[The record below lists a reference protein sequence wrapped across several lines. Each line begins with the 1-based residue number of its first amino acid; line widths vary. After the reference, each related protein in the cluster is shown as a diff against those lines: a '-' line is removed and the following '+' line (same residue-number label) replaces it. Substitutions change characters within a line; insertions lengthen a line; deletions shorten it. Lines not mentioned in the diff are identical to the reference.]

1 MVCWMMYLNY
11 VRKLLK
17 NKITND
23 EAVEILKDIEEQFGH
38 DKVTIK
44 AVIDAEKENLIKR
57 LERKKK
63 KKGQEEEKER
73 ALQAYA

>member
-1 MVCWMMYLNY
+1 MYLNY

-17 NKITND
+17 NRITNG
-23 EAVEILKDIEEQFGH
+23 EAAEILKDIEGQFGH
-38 DKVTIK
+38 DKTTIK

-63 KKGQEEEKER
+63 KKGHEEKESV
-73 ALQAYA
+73 LQAYA

>member
-1 MVCWMMYLNY
+1 MTCWMMYLNY

-23 EAVEILKDIEEQFGH
+23 EAVEILRDIEGQFGH

-57 LERKKK
+57 LGKKEK
-63 KKGQEEEKER
+63 KRKER
-73 ALQAYA
+73 ETALASYA

>member
-1 MVCWMMYLNY
+1 MVCWMMFVQQ

-17 NKITND
+17 NRITND

-38 DKVTIK
+38 DKVTIR

-57 LERKKK
+57 LERRKSKKEK
-63 KKGQEEEKER
+63 EKER
-73 ALQAYA
+73 KLQAYA

>member
-1 MVCWMMYLNY
+1 MTCWMMYLNY

-17 NKITND
+17 NRITND

-38 DKVTIK
+38 DKITIK

-57 LERKKK
+57 LERIKSKKEK
-63 KKGQEEEKER
+63 EKER
-73 ALQAYA
+73 KLQAYA

>member
-1 MVCWMMYLNY
+1 MMFVQQ

-17 NKITND
+17 NRITND

-38 DKVTIK
+38 DKVTIR

-57 LERKKK
+57 LERRKSKKEK
-63 KKGQEEEKER
+63 EKER
-73 ALQAYA
+73 KLQAYA